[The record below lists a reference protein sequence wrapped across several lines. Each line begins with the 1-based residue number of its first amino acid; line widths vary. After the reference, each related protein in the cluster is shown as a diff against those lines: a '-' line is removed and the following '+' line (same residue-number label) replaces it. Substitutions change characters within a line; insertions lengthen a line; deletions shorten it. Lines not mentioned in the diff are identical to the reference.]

1 MVVGFIFDLTI
12 LPDAHISPHFAR
24 RSLTEAPSIQDVG
37 PFSWRG
43 TTLGKSLVYKHWY
56 PVHSLSID

>member
-37 PFSWRG
+37 PFMAWHNIREIP
-43 TTLGKSLVYKHWY
+43 SLQALVSGSFF
-56 PVHSLSID
+56 VH